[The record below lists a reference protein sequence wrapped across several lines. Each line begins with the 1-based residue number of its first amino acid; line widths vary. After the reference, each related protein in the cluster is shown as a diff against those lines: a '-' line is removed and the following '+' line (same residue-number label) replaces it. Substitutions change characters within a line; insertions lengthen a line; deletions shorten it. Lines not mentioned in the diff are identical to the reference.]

1 MALDTLKELRQA
13 TGCGIV
19 DCQKALKEAD
29 GNFEKAVQWLREKG
43 KASAAKRSARITKE
57 GVVASYIHSNKK
69 IGVLVSLLCET
80 DFVARN
86 EKFQQLAYDIAVHV
100 AALDPMAVAPE
111 EISAEVLEKERTIA
125 LEQAKASGKPA
136 AIQEKIVE
144 GKLRSFRE
152 ERALLTQPFVKDP
165 SKTVGDLIHEVAAT
179 MGEKV
184 SVGTISRV
192 SI

>member
-29 GNFEKAVQWLREKG
+29 WNFEKAVQWLREKG
-43 KASAAKRSARITKE
+43 KASAAKRSARTTKE